1 MSVIVT
7 FDTHENYAAFAAKTG
22 LAVTDGETSVQ
33 IPWGK
38 LKVAK
43 NSDGAVSFAHIDGET
58 ADTVEFIMKGDI
70 TDAQV
75 SELITVTTDLGG
87 GFYHIETSQGLALF
101 DLVDG
106 LDPVSAEHLVFH
118 ATSSI
123 NGVNPG
129 QVGIDPLSTDGQWA
143 RIRVASTYR
152 PLLSSFEYYDDL
164 VTKSVPEV
172 YLIDSGVNWN
182 HDEFVNTDHANFWK
196 APTFAN
202 FDDEVGHGTA
212 IASAIFGT
220 NVGIAKTVKVL
231 SCKIATATGYCSFLD
246 VGNLIDLIIA
256 ETVSNPGITRIVNT
270 SWAVDENVWLESKFK
285 QLLDAGVTVVCAAG
299 NSGVDV
305 DTITPAGM
313 PEVITVGATDRY
325 DIPAGFNN
333 IAPTDSGLTTNYGQR
348 LDIFA
353 PGDNVALAAN
363 DGSYMIS
370 SGTSIAAG
378 YVSGAAAQIAALF
391 ENNLP
396 NPLLLTKILDSS
408 TKDAILF
415 DDDRFSDNQNKIV
428 HLIGTKDVQANALD
442 LYLGAFNVT
451 TDLFNLDL
459 NTVIDTSHYTKLLP
473 SEAFNW
479 SISFEQEEYDT
490 LYREFTVLDSSSGEL
505 VANKP
510 TVQLDED
517 EIIRMIRFKA
527 YATSDTVALQ
537 SPWILFFQVDQTI
550 DPATVNV
557 DITRALSETNSS
569 SIFLFTPE
577 LK

>member
-43 NSDGAVSFAHIDGET
+43 NSAGAVSFAHIDGET

-75 SELITVTTDLGG
+75 SELITVTADLGG

-353 PGDNVALAAN
+353 PGDSVALAAN